1 VFARGCGRSSRG
13 AGQCCGHEVFSDPG
27 SRSFRTRWPRTLS
40 HSGTTRREG
49 DTIRSMGRP
58 RSFDTATV
66 LEAIEQQ
73 FRATGYAGTS
83 LDYVAAATGLGRG
96 SIYAAFG
103 DKHELF
109 MRSLSEYC
117 ERNEASVAAAL
128 DGPDDIALERLHAF
142 LLAQAQ
148 VGAGG
153 TGTKCM
159 TTKFRRGAR
168 RAGLRRVGACR
179 PDLCGAPAPSA
190 RLHSRGAAKWR
201 HRALRRRRPPGY
213 HDARAR
219 CDGQGRQSADD
230 LERVAEAAF
239 RSLPLRAP
247 SPTRA
252 ARPCSWPGL
261 RARGLTRGF
270 TGAIPPPVAQASF

>member
-1 VFARGCGRSSRG
+1 
-13 AGQCCGHEVFSDPG
+13 
-27 SRSFRTRWPRTLS
+27 
-40 HSGTTRREG
+40 
-49 DTIRSMGRP
+49 MGRP

-83 LDYVAAATGLGRG
+83 LDDVAAATGLGRG

-128 DGPDDIALERLHAF
+128 DGPDDTALERLHAF

-159 TTKFRRGAR
+159 VAKFAVE
-168 RAGLRRVGACR
+168 L
-179 PDLCGAPAPSA
+179 DEQDSE
-190 RLHSRGAAKWR
+190 
-201 HRALRRRRPPGY
+201 
-213 HDARAR
+213 ARAR
-219 CDGQGRQSADD
+219 VAQTFAALQRRLRDCILAAQRNGDIGPSVDADLLAKLVATTTRGLDVMARAGQSADD
-230 LERVAEAAF
+230 LEPVAEAAF
-239 RSLPLRAP
+239 RSLPL
-247 SPTRA
+247 TRTLA
-252 ARPCSWPGL
+252 DPR
-261 RARGLTRGF
+261 R
-270 TGAIPPPVAQASF
+270 